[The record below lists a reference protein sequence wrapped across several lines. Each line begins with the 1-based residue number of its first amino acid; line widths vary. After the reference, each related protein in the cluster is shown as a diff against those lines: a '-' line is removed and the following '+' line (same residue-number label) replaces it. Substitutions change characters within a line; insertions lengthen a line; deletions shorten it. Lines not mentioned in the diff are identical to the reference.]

1 VALKSAAFAHILG
14 GRLDA
19 DALLAVD
26 AALLALGRGL
36 HSFPFLLKLSLLCR
50 FPLNLSSLCPACIP
64 NQPVDV
70 AHRAQVEL

>member
-19 DALLAVD
+19 D
-26 AALLALGRGL
+26 ALLALGRGL